1 MSPQEFR
8 SILKAEPFRPFTIV
22 YKTGKVFPIREPD
35 DAWMN
40 PVNLTSATVFAADD
54 ENGYD
59 ILDTSWILSVSFN
72 EGASHRKAG

>member
-22 YKTGKVFPIREPD
+22 YKTGKVFPILKPD

-40 PVNLTSATVFAADD
+40 PVILSSGRVYVTDVD
-54 ENGYD
+54 GYD
-59 ILDTSWILSVSFN
+59 IIDTSWILSVSFHDD
-72 EGASHRKAG
+72 ASQRKAS